1 MREQLITHITSVLAK
16 AKGFDTYCEYSY
28 WEGKLTDMTPGYPL
42 EDGKHSD
49 YNTYLAYPRQL
60 APTQS
65 LLQKWL
71 REVHNIDVS
80 PICTYRNEGRKYHCG
95 VIFINENNQVDT
107 IIMKDIQKDLINK
120 LYDTYEEALEEGL
133 LKGLKLLK

>member
-71 REVHNIDVS
+71 REVHNVDVQINS
-80 PICTYRNEGRKYHCG
+80 YRKHGKKVYSQAVYYDN
-95 VIFINENNQVDT
+95 FINNRSVRKTARGNSVHIT
-107 IIMKDIQKDLINK
+107 FS
-120 LYDTYEEALEEGL
+120 TYEEALEEGL
-133 LKGLKLLK
+133 LKGLKLVK